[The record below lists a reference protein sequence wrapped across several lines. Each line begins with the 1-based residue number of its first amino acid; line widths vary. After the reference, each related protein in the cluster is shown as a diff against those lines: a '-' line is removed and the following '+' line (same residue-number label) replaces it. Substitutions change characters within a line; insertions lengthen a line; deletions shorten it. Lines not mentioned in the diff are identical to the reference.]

1 MPVPESNIYLEEDGA
16 VVFDWLAGVVGMI
29 SASLKGYEA

>member
-1 MPVPESNIYLEEDGA
+1 MPVPESKIYLEEDG
-16 VVFDWLAGVVGMI
+16 VVVVEWVAGVVGMI